1 MYFRII
7 YNDILKSKAITF
19 ITMIF
24 IAVASMLVSLAAILF
39 VNLTGSIDTL
49 MTKAKTPHFLQMH
62 SGEIDME
69 GLRKFARQNNA
80 VDDFQVLEFIN
91 IDGVEIII
99 NGRSLADSVQDNGFS
114 IQSEKFDYLL
124 DLDGN
129 IIKVSDGELYVPISY
144 MKDNTA
150 KIGDKAVI
158 LGKEFIVK
166 GFLRDSQMN
175 CYF

>member
-49 MTKAKTPHFLQMH
+49 MTKRLKHHIFYMH

-80 VDDFQVLEFIN
+80 VDDFF
-91 IDGVEIII
+91 
-99 NGRSLADSVQDNGFS
+99 R
-114 IQSEKFDYLL
+114 Y
-124 DLDGN
+124 
-129 IIKVSDGELYVPISY
+129 
-144 MKDNTA
+144 
-150 KIGDKAVI
+150 
-158 LGKEFIVK
+158 
-166 GFLRDSQMN
+166 
-175 CYF
+175 